1 MVMHFLPLEIIA
13 HISFINSFWLGN
25 TLYTDFLSLSVYSD
39 FEICNRALS
48 AIFENSITNIFIN
61 ILKKKA
67 SGNRICFLIVYLQ
80 RQYALFVFPFWRIYE
95 SVWGICKRHPRHKQK
110 VKLVRSQEF
119 KKEQT
124 EVIPWWQLQKDDKAA
139 KKIPS
144 GSYRRRADWL
154 SYWR

>member
-1 MVMHFLPLEIIA
+1 MQT
-13 HISFINSFWLGN
+13 S
-25 TLYTDFLSLSVYSD
+25 SLSVYSD

-80 RQYALFVFPFWRIYE
+80 RQYALFVFPFLRVYE
-95 SVWGICKRHPRHKQK
+95 SLWGICKRYPRHKQK

-124 EVIPWWQLQKDDKAA
+124 EVIPWWQLQKGDKAA